1 MKNLR
6 NWAVVI
12 ALAVFVAGAAALEA
26 QGTGWASL
34 FIQESSGAV
43 QSRVLGTYGAP
54 LFVGRGT
61 ATPTVANSG
70 SPPMEGELFVVTG
83 DSIEPEL
90 LLYSVN
96 TGAFTSV
103 VTSVLLANLAGD
115 ANSIQFASNQ
125 INFEGATADAFEGI
139 LTWDDLDVDVSYFL
153 SQKPVADSVVLLDT
167 GADPAH
173 SVELPDKEFA
183 PAITTPG
190 RDKVWFRT
198 APTYST
204 SGPAANTGAVA
215 ACSTTG
221 SPNWLYGPAIT
232 GFGFEMD
239 IKGTATECGP
249 DYVAADGMG
258 LHNDDADAEG
268 WELTQGIT
276 DGAPGAFT
284 VGTSPAFYAA
294 TRFAVGDTS
303 DTDQCLFGF
312 RKVEAYQD
320 ATLKTYTDYF
330 AVGIGD
336 IANGG
341 DGDWQ
346 VFESL
351 NDTSAETDIAET
363 DMTDNQVHSVEVR
376 VSATGVATGFIE
388 GTVITDSGVAMTFDD
403 TEIVV
408 PFFWC
413 LASTG
418 AGDVDVD
425 VIYWESGVQDR

>member
-1 MKNLR
+1 
-6 NWAVVI
+6 
-12 ALAVFVAGAAALEA
+12 
-26 QGTGWASL
+26 
-34 FIQESSGAV
+34 
-43 QSRVLGTYGAP
+43 
-54 LFVGRGT
+54 
-61 ATPTVANSG
+61 
-70 SPPMEGELFVVTG
+70 
-83 DSIEPEL
+83 
-90 LLYSVN
+90 
-96 TGAFTSV
+96 
-103 VTSVLLANLAGD
+103 
-115 ANSIQFASNQ
+115 
-125 INFEGATADAFEGI
+125 
-139 LTWDDLDVDVSYFL
+139 
-153 SQKPVADSVVLLDT
+153 
-167 GADPAH
+167 
-173 SVELPDKEFA
+173 
-183 PAITTPG
+183 
-190 RDKVWFRT
+190 
-198 APTYST
+198 
-204 SGPAANTGAVA
+204 
-215 ACSTTG
+215 
-221 SPNWLYGPAIT
+221 
-232 GFGFEMD
+232 MD
-239 IKGTATECGP
+239 IKGTSTECGP
-249 DYVAADGMG
+249 SYVAADGMG

-268 WELTQGIT
+268 WELTQGIV
-276 DGAPGAFT
+276 DGSPGAFT

-294 TRFAVGDTS
+294 ARFAVGDTS

-363 DMTDNQVHSVEVR
+363 DMTDNQVHTVEVR

-425 VIYWESGVQDR
+425 LVFWETGLQDR